1 MFRSRPPSRNDKKLL
16 SSVTALGVAL
26 AIGAPAAAQGI
37 PAPGPEEAFITVTAP
52 ALPGRVATPLVGLKP
67 DALIDRQPRNVA
79 DALRGL
85 PGVSI
90 RTNSRGETSPRVR
103 GGDERQTLVFLDGA
117 PLAVPWDGRVDL
129 GLLPAGIIGSLS
141 VRKGAGAIEYGAN
154 AVAGVVDLQSR
165 TSGAVAQAQ
174 AGPFG
179 LINLSAAAA
188 LPVGGLTLTLAA
200 AHQAQD
206 ALVVARGS
214 ALPFTQP
221 DTRRR
226 LNSDLAASSLFGAV
240 GGTAGSVNWRA
251 SLLHIDA
258 RRGIAPESDRDPAV
272 EAPRFW
278 RYPDWQLTQA
288 QVALE
293 TAIGD
298 ATARAIAWRQWFG
311 QRIEAYRTASYT
323 DLRGRELN
331 DDDMIG
337 GRFTLTHAAG
347 PAVLRWSLSG
357 QRGDH
362 LQTDTAFPTLTASP
376 ALRYAQVLASGGVE
390 ADVPVAGATAL
401 TLGLGV
407 DHASYPVNGD
417 KPAQPARTAATF
429 SAALKTPLADRL
441 DLTVSAGRRN
451 RFASSREMFGEA
463 LGRFLP
469 NPQLSPEQVWL
480 ADAELLWRNEGI
492 KLTLNPFWARTLG
505 SIGQR
510 MVNVNGSN
518 LRQRC
523 NQPAATSIGV
533 DMAAQVS
540 LGPGLTIELTGT
552 ALHASAAG
560 QPQLQRPFHEAMV
573 ALDWAP
579 NDAFDMRAE
588 LRRIGPARDLA
599 PDPNGDGNLAR
610 LPPATEINWRVRV
623 PVACV
628 RGTRLSATAAI
639 DNLTNAVMLP
649 QLGLP
654 LPGRTLRIGIAATSG
669 RC

>member
-1 MFRSRPPSRNDKKLL
+1 MFKSPPPNRSDKALL
-16 SSVTALGVAL
+16 FRKIVLGL
-26 AIGAPAAAQGI
+26 GLAAAAPVLAQAAAGP
-37 PAPGPEEAFITVTAP
+37 PASGPEEAFITVTAP

-165 TSGAVAQAQ
+165 VSGVVAQAQ
-174 AGPFG
+174 VGPYG

-188 LPVGGLTLTLAA
+188 VPAGGLTLTLAA

-206 ALVVARGS
+206 ALVVARRS

-221 DTRRR
+221 DSDRR
-226 LNSDLAASSLFGAV
+226 LNTDLAATSLFGAV
-240 GGTAGSVNWRA
+240 GGDIGTVNWRA

-258 RRGIAPESDRDPAV
+258 RRGIAPESDRNPAV
-272 EAPRFW
+272 TAPRFW

-288 QVALE
+288 QLAVEAD
-293 TAIGD
+293 IGD
-298 ATARAIAWRQWFG
+298 ATARAVAWRQWFG
-311 QRIEAYRTASYT
+311 QRIDAYRDRNYAA
-323 DLRGRELN
+323 LRGREEN

-337 GRFTLTHAAG
+337 GRFTLTHSAG
-347 PAVLRWSLSG
+347 PALLRWSLSS

-362 LQTDTAFPTLTASP
+362 LQTDTAFPPGTPGPT
-376 ALRYAQVLASGGVE
+376 LRYAQVLASGGLE
-390 ADVPVAGATAL
+390 ADVPLAGATAL
-401 TLGLGV
+401 TLGLGL
-407 DHASYPVNGD
+407 DHASYPRTGD

-429 SAALKTPLADRL
+429 SAALKAPLGEGL
-441 DLTVSAGRRN
+441 NLTLSGGRRN
-451 RFASSREMFGEA
+451 RFASAREMFGEA

-469 NPQLSPEQVWL
+469 NPALAPEQVWL
-480 ADAELLWRNEGI
+480 TDAELVWRTQRV
-492 KLTLNPFWARTLG
+492 KVTLNPFFARTLG

-510 MVNVNGSN
+510 IVNVNGTA
-518 LRQRC
+518 LRQRF
-523 NQPAATSIGV
+523 NQAPATSIGF
-533 DMAAQVS
+533 DMAAQIS
-540 LGPGLTIELTGT
+540 LTTGLTLELTGS
-552 ALHASAAG
+552 ALDASADG
-560 QPQLQRPFHEAMV
+560 QPQLQRPAHEAMV

-579 NDAFDMRAE
+579 ADAFDMRTE
-588 LRRIGPARDLA
+588 VRRIGPARDLA
-599 PDPNGDGNLAR
+599 DTGNLAR

-623 PVACV
+623 PMACV
-628 RGTRLSATAAI
+628 AGARLAATAAV
-639 DNLTNAVMLP
+639 DNLTNALVLP

-654 LPGRTLRIGIAATSG
+654 LPGRTVRIGIAATSG